1 MQPAWAVTGDRLRR
15 SQREAR
21 GHAAATRSA
30 KTARGTRTRKG
41 DPQNEEF
48 TRLRKGDSRELGE
61 KGEGTYGVCSTCT
74 AERQWLGKEQTK

>member
-30 KTARGTRTRKG
+30 KTAR

-48 TRLRKGDSRELGE
+48 TRPRKGDSREWGE
-61 KGEGTYGVCSTCT
+61 KGERTYGVCSTCT
-74 AERQWLGKEQTK
+74 AERQWLGREQTK